1 MQIKRIQCPQCE
13 VVLDVKNEEEV
24 PEKKVFCPRCSTEL
38 LVKFKPKGDPV
49 EAHTYYAK
57 QKKPAADNG
66 ETQLGGG
73 FNTSSGVG
81 NNSTASGETYV
92 RLMADG
98 ISYPLREGRNIVGR
112 RASINKATVPITTN
126 DLTMSRRHIIINIT
140 SLPDGNKKVV
150 LSNYENKNPTSING
164 MQIVDGDKVM
174 LSDGNT
180 ITIGRTTLRVIID

>member
-98 ISYPLREGRNIVGR
+98 ISYPLREGGNIVGR
-112 RASINKATVPITTN
+112 RTPKNNASVQITT
-126 DLTMSRRHIIINIT
+126 DDCTMSRRHILIKIT
-140 SLPDGNKKVV
+140 SLPDGNKRVV
-150 LSNYENKNPTSING
+150 LSNYENKNPTYLNG
-164 MQIVDGDKVM
+164 MQIVDGDRVM

-180 ITIGRTTLRVIID
+180 ITIGRTTLRVIIY